1 MASINTR
8 STKRA
13 KITRELPDVLFRH
26 ILSFALPPRGK
37 TEHKRKMRTVFTDIT
52 TLNLYNP
59 VENVF
64 TVDGFTMYDDPR
76 IVTMEQYLRQPAVLQ
91 TALGGELNFDPT
103 ESFWQYDVR
112 FQTTWQTRRTM
123 AKMLA
128 EDEDMGEG
136 DGESYDRPMRWWSF
150 YNRIQKITL

>member
-8 STKRA
+8 PTKRA

-37 TEHKRKMRTVFTDIT
+37 TEHKRKMRTVFTYIT

-59 VENVF
+59 VENLW
-64 TVDGFTMYDDPR
+64 TEDGVTMYDDPPR
-76 IVTMEQYLRQPAVLQ
+76 AMWRHLRQPAVLQ
-91 TALGGELNFDPT
+91 TALGGDLNFDPT

-123 AKMLA
+123 AMMLA

-150 YNRIQKITL
+150 YNRIQKIPL